1 MTGQK
6 NKKIIPELIA
16 NAVRR
21 PMRLNVWDVRL
32 FQILVTGPQKRQAPR
47 MGAFLIGEMVCRYI
61 LSMIR
66 VNLETLRALEIKRPK
81 NRIAVFV
88 IRAMWPYIV
97 Q

>member
-1 MTGQK
+1 
-6 NKKIIPELIA
+6 
-16 NAVRR
+16 
-21 PMRLNVWDVRL
+21 
-32 FQILVTGPQKRQAPR
+32 